1 MKLTKIKKIMIGHI
15 HTLQKKPK
23 QVSKNKPPVL
33 LLHGAWHGA
42 WCWEG
47 NYLDYFADA
56 GHETWAMDLSDHG
69 ESGKKK
75 PLRFTTVDDFL
86 ADIASVINA
95 MPEPPIIIGHSM
107 GGLLCQH
114 VLNDNPNVRGVGF
127 LASLPSAGVVGIKLT
142 VHPLKKL
149 QSNLTLSL
157 YPLISSRKNA
167 KYMFLEPEADD
178 AAVDYMMARLGNES
192 WLAFVGIATGKSLPE
207 APATPLKTPVCVVAA
222 GGDTIIPVK
231 LQEQLAERF
240 GVQAHIIPDAP
251 HDLMLAKKW
260 EASARV
266 FLNWIESL
274 NNLPQA

>member
-1 MKLTKIKKIMIGHI
+1 MNLTKIPKIMIGHI

-23 QVSKNKPPVL
+23 QLLKNKPPVL

-47 NYLDYFADA
+47 NYLDYFAEA
-56 GHETWAMDLSDHG
+56 GHETWAMDLSGHG

-86 ADIASVINA
+86 ADITSVIEA
-95 MPEPPIIIGHSM
+95 MPQPPIIIGHSM

-157 YPLISSRKNA
+157 YPLVSSRKNA
-167 KYMFLEPEADD
+167 KYMFLETDADEAT
-178 AAVDYMMARLGNES
+178 VDHMMARLGNEA
-192 WLAFVGIATGKSLPE
+192 WLAFVGIATGKSLPK
-207 APATPLKTPVCVVAA
+207 APEIPLKTPACVVAA
-222 GGDTIIPVK
+222 GGDTIVPVE

-240 GVQAHIIPDAP
+240 GLKAHVIPDAP
-251 HDLMLAKKW
+251 HDLMLAKNW
-260 EASARV
+260 DDSARV
-266 FLNWIESL
+266 FLDWIGSL
-274 NNLPQA
+274 DCP